1 MKFVTIPDRT
11 CPSYNKR
18 MEDWLTTYE
27 AAQISGYNPDYIR
40 QLIRANKVIGRKW
53 GLSWQVQR
61 KSLQEYMKK
70 AEKLGERRGAKPKPD
85 SKRR

>member
-1 MKFVTIPDRT
+1 
-11 CPSYNKR
+11 

-27 AAQISGYNPDYIR
+27 AARISGYNPDYIR
-40 QLIRANKVIGRKW
+40 QLIRARRLIGRKW

-61 KSLQEYMKK
+61 NSLQEYVKN
-70 AEKLGERRGAKPKPD
+70 AEKLGERRGAKPRPD

>member
-1 MKFVTIPDRT
+1 
-11 CPSYNKR
+11 

-27 AAQISGYNPDYIR
+27 AARIGGYNPDYIR
-40 QLIRANKVIGRKW
+40 QLIRTKKVQGRKW
-53 GLSWQVQR
+53 GLSWQVSR
-61 KSLQEYMKK
+61 HSLEQYMKK

>member
-1 MKFVTIPDRT
+1 
-11 CPSYNKR
+11 

-61 KSLQEYMKK
+61 KSLQGYMKTT
-70 AEKLGERRGAKPKPD
+70 EKLGERRGAKPRPD